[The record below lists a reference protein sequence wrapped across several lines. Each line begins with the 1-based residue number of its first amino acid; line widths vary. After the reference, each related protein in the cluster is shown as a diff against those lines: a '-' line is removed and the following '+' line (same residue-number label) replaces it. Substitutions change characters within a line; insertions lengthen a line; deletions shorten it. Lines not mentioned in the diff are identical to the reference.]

1 MTDVLAGD
9 EDRIVVELHHGDE
22 PIELGALTD
31 SLAAL
36 AGLYGRHYRQDDEAA
51 PKLYV
56 TRLQSGSVIAEIA
69 PYVEM
74 FGHVVGAMGT
84 SVTIVDFARLVV
96 EGIKV
101 FSNPTAAAKLL
112 LGEGPGSEDT
122 RLLREFIKPLAGKA
136 GARLG
141 IRHARFHKTD
151 GKREITVVYDFDE
164 REINRAALAMDRSLD
179 ADDVDAPSR
188 GMKPYYEVMLFFD
201 SASRGPGKE
210 AGRTRD
216 FAVVPEASPKALPVH
231 FRSGVEGNLKDVMV
245 RGEVN
250 PLTDVA
256 YIVDVHAQLVDEQP
270 RGYIVT
276 QVHRT
281 VPLPDEAQ

>member
-1 MTDVLAGD
+1 MTDVAMSGE
-9 EDRIVVELHHGDE
+9 EDRIVIELHHGDE

-36 AGLYGRHYRQDDEAA
+36 ASLYGRHYRKDEEAA

-74 FGHVVGAMGT
+74 FGHVVGVMSAA
-84 SVTIVDFARLVV
+84 VTIVDFARMVTD
-96 EGIKV
+96 GIKV
-101 FSNPTAAAKLL
+101 FSSPTEAAQLL
-112 LGEGPGSEDT
+112 FGSGPQGDDT
-122 RLLREFIKPLAGKA
+122 KLLREFIKPLAGKA

-141 IRHARFHKTD
+141 IRHARFHKAD
-151 GKREITVVYDFDE
+151 GKRELTVVYEFDE

-179 ADDVDAPSR
+179 MEADSPSK
-188 GMKPYYEVMLFFD
+188 GMKPHYEVMLFFD

-216 FAVVPEASPKALPVH
+216 FAVVPEVSPKPLPVH

-245 RGEVN
+245 RGDVN

-256 YIVDVHAQLVDEQP
+256 YIVDVHAQLIDDQP

-276 QVHRT
+276 QVHRS